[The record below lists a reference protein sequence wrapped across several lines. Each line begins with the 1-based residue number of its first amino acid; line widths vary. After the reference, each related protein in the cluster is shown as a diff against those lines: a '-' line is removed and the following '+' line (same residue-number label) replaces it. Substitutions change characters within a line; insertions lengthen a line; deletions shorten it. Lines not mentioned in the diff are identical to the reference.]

1 MQWWELFQFVCSK
14 QSSPHYLLGFGIE
27 ICHIELRVMIICMR
41 KKLVSVSLYEIELIF
56 QILELM
62 LSEHLELNF
71 IGKSPQPSHPPHAY
85 SSTTAVALRL
95 FLIGKRR
102 RICSNN
108 AMIISLEIR
117 AGDPAFRIVHDTLLS
132 TSFQSVRE
140 KKEVWRALYYLPHRC
155 NEWWLRSPVE
165 DIYAM
170 PFPSISVG
178 LLEIPPTC
186 FESCCRGSSWRW
198 RERLLQ
204 RDAINDTTC

>member
-1 MQWWELFQFVCSK
+1 
-14 QSSPHYLLGFGIE
+14 
-27 ICHIELRVMIICMR
+27 MR

-117 AGDPAFRIVHDTLLS
+117 AGDPAFRIVVT
-132 TSFQSVRE
+132 
-140 KKEVWRALYYLPHRC
+140 PC
-155 NEWWLRSPVE
+155 
-165 DIYAM
+165 
-170 PFPSISVG
+170 
-178 LLEIPPTC
+178 
-186 FESCCRGSSWRW
+186 
-198 RERLLQ
+198 
-204 RDAINDTTC
+204 

>member
-1 MQWWELFQFVCSK
+1 
-14 QSSPHYLLGFGIE
+14 
-27 ICHIELRVMIICMR
+27 MR

-140 KKEVWRALYYLPHRC
+140 KKEV
-155 NEWWLRSPVE
+155 
-165 DIYAM
+165 
-170 PFPSISVG
+170 
-178 LLEIPPTC
+178 
-186 FESCCRGSSWRW
+186 
-198 RERLLQ
+198 
-204 RDAINDTTC
+204 